1 MIFRNI
7 KMLSPN
13 SSSSHNP
20 VPYSLLFFSFIL
32 IVFSYSNSLQAS
44 WHFDDEQNILKNSK
58 IHLTELSLD
67 KIAEAVTDP
76 SEPSI
81 YRPLPM
87 FTFAL
92 NWYFGQDNVYS
103 YHLFNIMIHI
113 LTAYALFSVI
123 RLLFFCCYAERY
135 SRSFINMTALM
146 AALLWALAPIQTQ
159 AVTYIV
165 QRMASMAA
173 MFTIF
178 AIYAYLRARAEK
190 TQKKYCWFLFCLMFY
205 FAALGSKSNSIL
217 LPVSLLLLEFS
228 FFDAIKTKIAAFR
241 IILPS
246 SVVLIIA
253 FLFVYYGL
261 SLNPLKLEGYAD
273 RPFTLT
279 ERLLTEPR
287 IVIMYLSQLILPIT
301 DRLSLE
307 HDVILSTSLLSPWTT
322 LPALFFIF
330 FVIAVSIRYIKK
342 YPIISFPILF
352 FFLNHLVES
361 TFIPLELVFEHRN
374 YLPSLFFFLPV
385 GFLFAKALYGETRF
399 SPVGRVAIMLCG
411 ALYLTTSGYATFTR
425 NLAWATEKSLLNDS
439 LKKAPYNARAAYN
452 LGKLSAQTG
461 DHNKAYYL
469 FQFALEH
476 AEKSPAPKFMKRL
489 ALHGLALNRKE
500 FGQYK
505 QAQQYIDQCL
515 SIDKEYNPCREARVT
530 LYLHQKLYKDALSE
544 AKALADAYP
553 AYKYLA
559 NTAVAANYANEM
571 ETFFVYIQKIIRFS
585 LNNHQV
591 MHLTGLGLMKVG
603 SYQNSVFFLQIAH
616 KLSPNMVEYQLAL
629 AAGYY
634 LNNNEKKAGSILDIM
649 FEKYPILSIQKGVYN
664 IEQYGMDQTAVDYI
678 VDTFSAKIKA
688 AFSLL
693 DE

>member
-44 WHFDDEQNILKNSK
+44 WHFDDKQNILTNSK
-58 IHLTELSLD
+58 IHLTELSFD
-67 KIAEAVTDP
+67 KIADAVTHH
-76 SEPSI
+76 SRSGI

-92 NWYFGQDNVYS
+92 NWYFSQDAVYS
-103 YHLFNIMIHI
+103 YHIVNILIHI

-123 RLLFFCCYAERY
+123 RLLFHCCYAKRY
-135 SRSFINMTALM
+135 SQFFINTTALM

-165 QRMASMAA
+165 QRMASMTA

-178 AIYAYLRARAEK
+178 AIYAYLRARTET
-190 TQKKYCWFLFCLMFY
+190 TQKKYCWFLFCLLFY
-205 FAALGSKSNSIL
+205 LAALGSKSNSIL
-217 LPVSLLLLEFS
+217 LPVSLLLLELS
-228 FFDAIKTKIAAFR
+228 FFDAIKTKKTACR
-241 IILPS
+241 IVLLS
-246 SVVLIIA
+246 SLVLTIA
-253 FLFVYYGL
+253 FLVAYYGL
-261 SLNPLKLEGYAD
+261 NLNPLKLEGYAH

-279 ERLLTEPR
+279 ERLLTELR
-287 IVIMYLSQLILPIT
+287 IVGMYLSQLALPVA

-307 HDVILSTSLLSPWTT
+307 HEIVLSRSLFSPWTT
-322 LPALFFIF
+322 LPALLFNFSAVFF
-330 FVIAVSIRYIKK
+330 SIRYLRK
-342 YPIISFPILF
+342 YPVFAFPVLF
-352 FFLNHLVES
+352 YFLNHLVES

-374 YLPSLFFFLPV
+374 YLPSLFLFLPV
-385 GFLFAKALYGETRF
+385 GYLFAHSLYGEKKF
-399 SPVGRVAIMLCG
+399 SPLGRIAVTCCG
-411 ALYLTTSGYATFTR
+411 ALYLITSGHATYIR
-425 NLAWATEKSLLNDS
+425 NLAWATEDSLLNDS
-439 LKKAPYNARAAYN
+439 FRKAPFNARTAYN
-452 LGKLSAQTG
+452 LGILHARAG
-461 DHNKAYYL
+461 DHNKAYSF

-476 AEKSPAPKFMKRL
+476 AEKSPRPNSMKCL

-505 QAQQYIDQCL
+505 QSQQYIDQCL
-515 SIDKEYNPCREARVT
+515 SIDREYNPCREERVT
-530 LYLHQKLYKDALSE
+530 LYLHQKLYSEALSK
-544 AKALADAYP
+544 AKALAEAYP

-603 SYQNSVFFLQIAH
+603 SYPNSVFFLQIAH
-616 KLSPNMVEYQLAL
+616 NLSPNTIEYQLTL
-629 AAGYY
+629 AIGYY
-634 LNNNEKKAGSILDIM
+634 LNNNDQQADKILAIMFKRYPILDI
-649 FEKYPILSIQKGVYN
+649 QKAVYN
-664 IEQYGMDQTAVDYI
+664 TKQYGVNETALNKI
-678 VDTFSAKIKA
+678 VNVFNRKIKI
-688 AFSLL
+688 L
-693 DE
+693 